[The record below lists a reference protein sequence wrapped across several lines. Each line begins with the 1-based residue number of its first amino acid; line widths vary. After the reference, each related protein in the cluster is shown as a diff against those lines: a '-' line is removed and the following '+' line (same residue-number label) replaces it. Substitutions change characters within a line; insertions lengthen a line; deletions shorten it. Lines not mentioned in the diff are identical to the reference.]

1 LIKASLYSVLWLCW
15 ILLPLASSASDS
27 RSSLR
32 LHNVTANVYAIVG
45 PLTNR
50 TKENLGNN
58 ATFGFVVTDDGVV
71 LIDSGG
77 TYRGARAIHQVIQSV
92 TDKPVRLVINTGG
105 QDHRWLGNSY
115 FKKQG
120 ARIIASAAAV
130 ADQKARVQDQL
141 IMLGT
146 LVGDEILEG
155 TNDVYADELIQDQK
169 TFSFGGTRF
178 EVLRGHAHT
187 PGDMLVWLPQ
197 SKVMFTGD
205 MVYVERMLG
214 VIDVSSSANWIH
226 SFEIMAGYRPQH
238 IVPGHGNP
246 TTLERARKD
255 TYDYL
260 VFLRNTVRKYVELGG
275 TEGGVGRL
283 DQSRFSYLQN
293 YALLKGRNIQRVFQ
307 ELEWE

>member
-1 LIKASLYSVLWLCW
+1 MNKRFYCLLTLFWL
-15 ILLPLASSASDS
+15 LQPLASNASDTQ
-27 RSSLR
+27 SSLR
-32 LHNVTANVYAIVG
+32 LQKVATNVYAIVG

-71 LIDSGG
+71 LIDAGG
-77 TYRGARAIHQVIQSV
+77 TYRGAQAIHQTIQTV

-120 ARIIASAAAV
+120 ARIMASAAAV
-130 ADQKARVQDQL
+130 ADQRARVQDQF

-146 LVGDEILEG
+146 LVGDEVLKG
-155 TNDVYADELIQDQK
+155 TNDVYADDLIQDQK
-169 TFSFGGTRF
+169 TFSIGGTRF
-178 EVLRGHAHT
+178 EVRRGHAHT

-197 SKVMFTGD
+197 SNVMFTGD
-205 MVYVERMLG
+205 LVYVERMLG
-214 VIDVSSSANWIH
+214 VIEVSSSAKWIH
-226 SFEIMAGYRPQH
+226 SFETMASYKPRY
-238 IVPGHGNP
+238 IVPGHGSV
-246 TTLERARKD
+246 TTIEQARKD

-260 VFLRNTVRKYVELGG
+260 VFLRNTVRKYREAGG

-283 DQSRFSYLQN
+283 DQSQYSYLKN
-293 YALLKGRNIQRVFQ
+293 YELLKGRNIQRVFQ

>member
-1 LIKASLYSVLWLCW
+1 MIKPASYRLLSLIC
-15 ILLPLASSASDS
+15 LLVPLLSNAGDA
-27 RSSLR
+27 RSPLR
-32 LHNVTANVYAIVG
+32 LHHVTANVYAIIG

-58 ATFGFVVTDDGVV
+58 ASFGFVVTDAGVV

-77 TYRGARAIHQVIQSV
+77 TYQGAQAIHQAIQSV
-92 TDKPVRLVINTGG
+92 TDKPIRLVINTGG

-120 ARIIASAAAV
+120 ARIIASAEAV

-141 IMLGT
+141 IMLGV
-146 LVGDEILEG
+146 LVGDEVLKG
-155 TNDVYADELIQDQK
+155 TSDVYADELIQNQK
-169 TFSFGGTRF
+169 AFSFGGTRF
-178 EVLRGHAHT
+178 EVRRGHSHT
-187 PGDMLVWLPQ
+187 PGEMLVWLPQ

-205 MVYVERMLG
+205 TVYVERMLG
-214 VIDVSSSANWIH
+214 VIDVSSSAKWIQ
-226 SFEIMAGYRPQH
+226 SFETMAGYKPH
-238 IVPGHGNP
+238 YIVPGHGDV

-260 VFLRNTVRKYVELGG
+260 VFLRDTVRKYVELGG

-283 DQSRFSYLQN
+283 DQSQFGYLKN
-293 YALLKGRNIQRVFQ
+293 YELLKGRNAQRVFQ